1 MAQEWTAFG
10 LSGDNTDRQN
20 DIPQHVLT
28 FQWNA
33 KTWNMLYILKC
44 VYNLLV
50 VFSMCP
56 DSCVYAQD
64 RIRVDGGRLTISNIN
79 LMDSGMYQCLA
90 ENDNGVIYASA
101 ELKVVGKQLSM
112 LSN

>member
-1 MAQEWTAFG
+1 MKYAVYVEMCICFK
-10 LSGDNTDRQN
+10 
-20 DIPQHVLT
+20 
-28 FQWNA
+28 F
-33 KTWNMLYILKC
+33 YIF
-44 VYNLLV
+44 NLLV
-50 VFSMCP
+50 MFAICP
-56 DSCVYAQD
+56 DSFVYAQD
-64 RIRVDGGRLTISNIN
+64 RIRVDGSRLTISNIN